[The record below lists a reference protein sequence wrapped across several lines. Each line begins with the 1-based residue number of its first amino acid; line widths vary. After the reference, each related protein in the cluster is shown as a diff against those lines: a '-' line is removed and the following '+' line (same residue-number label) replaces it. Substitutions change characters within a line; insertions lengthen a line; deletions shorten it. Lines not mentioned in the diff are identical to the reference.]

1 MCLLPKPNLKKR
13 MSISIIK
20 PGICSAVQDLGR
32 TGYRSLGIGPGGVM
46 DFFAASVAN
55 YLVGND
61 ENTAVI
67 EMHFPAATIAFQ
79 SDACIS
85 ITGADFAA
93 HINDIPVPLYQPL
106 YITNGDL
113 LSFKKNTTGARAY
126 LAIGGGMT
134 TDQWLGSYSTHVK
147 VQAGGFKGRL
157 LQKDDVIG
165 LNAVAVTKCS
175 KNFSIAPS
183 VIESIYAKENLI
195 RCITGPEYQ
204 LINTKSENIFSNTSF
219 VISNQSDRMGY
230 RLQGEML
237 SLKKSAELISS
248 AVGFG
253 TIQLLPNGQLIVLM
267 ADHQTTGGYPRIAAV
282 ITADLPKLAQVR
294 VNTAIKFKLLPLSKA
309 EEILLSMHQT
319 INEIKKGCQNFYAA
333 H

>member
-1 MCLLPKPNLKKR
+1 

-20 PGICSAVQDLGR
+20 PGICSAVQDMGR

-55 YLVGND
+55 ALVGND

-79 SDACIS
+79 SDASIS
-85 ITGADFAA
+85 ISGADFDP
-93 HINDIPVPLYQPL
+93 HINDTPVPLFQPL
-106 YITNGDL
+106 YVKNGDL
-113 LSFKKNTTGARAY
+113 LSFKKNNSGVRAY
-126 LAIGGGMT
+126 LAIGGGMMI
-134 TDQWLGSYSTHVK
+134 DQWLGSTSTHVK
-147 VQAGGFKGRL
+147 IQSGGFKGRL
-157 LQKDDVIG
+157 LQKDDIIGFHATGVIKR
-165 LNAVAVTKCS
+165 NT
-175 KNFSIAPS
+175 NFSIAPS
-183 VIESIYAKENLI
+183 VKESIYTNGHVI
-195 RCITGPEYQ
+195 RCISGPEYH
-204 LINTKSENIFSNTSF
+204 LLNTESEIVFSNAPF

-230 RLQGEML
+230 RLHGDAL
-237 SLKKSAELISS
+237 SLKTPAELISS
-248 AVGFG
+248 PVGFG

-282 ITADLPKLAQVR
+282 ITADLPRLAQLP
-294 VNTAIKFKLLPLSKA
+294 VNTAIQFKLIPLSNA